1 MDLLEGLNPPQQEAV
16 AHTHGPLLI
25 FAGAG
30 SGKTRTL
37 THRIAYLIQHGASP
51 HRILAVTFTNKAAKE
66 MRERLENLVGPVAK
80 RMWLGTF
87 HAMCAQMLRIHGDR
101 IGLNPRFS
109 ILDSDDQLRL
119 MKEVVKEANLD
130 TDRFKPSVALGKV
143 SDAKNDLL
151 TPEQVARA
159 ASKPH
164 EKVYANLYARYQERL
179 RATGS
184 MDFDDLLMEAV
195 RLLKESEETRNY
207 WAQRFLHVL
216 IDEFQDV
223 NLAQFQWAQ
232 MLSSAHRNICVVGD
246 DDQCLAVGTMVT
258 TPDGDKRI
266 EDVVAGDLVLGGVG
280 RGQSGFFGVEKMKS
294 RPYIGPMLCVQT
306 RGGRTLRLTPNHMCF
321 ARLGRPEKAFYVYL
335 MYHADKGFRVG
346 LAMGARSDGRREELQ
361 NGLQVRCNQ
370 EGADKMWV
378 LRVCNTKED
387 AVFWENFFAFSY
399 GIPTTVFFAA
409 GRGGLVLSQKSID
422 ELFKRIDTRARA
434 AKLMEEWNLDAA
446 HPHYRPS
453 GLTGKTTGLDRR
465 VVHLTLFGGNEPTLR
480 SPWFRHRV
488 WLNTSGKVLEEQ
500 MERGGVAVRAGNRQ
514 TWRVEKVLSDAADA
528 ARLAEKIARVA
539 GDYVGDK
546 DEIARWAS
554 LTETGKFSFQ
564 PASHLRPTMIV
575 PIEEQG
581 RVVED
586 EILSIEEELYE
597 GIVYDLDIT
606 NVRNFAANG
615 VLVHNSIYAWRGA
628 DVKIILDFEK
638 VYPDATIIRLE
649 QNYRSTQ
656 NILDAAY
663 GVISQNNGRAAKR
676 LWTQEQ
682 GGAQLVLH
690 GALNAQEEA
699 AYVVRQIE
707 LLRREEH
714 LEFKDFAILCRVN
727 AQSRPFE
734 EAFIR
739 SRVPLKLVGTQRFYE
754 RREIR
759 DVLAYLRWIY
769 NPDDDGALKRLI
781 NVPPRG
787 IGAATVDKLD
797 GMARE
802 QGRSVGAVLLD
813 NGTTGKALTP
823 VVARKVEPLQRLL
836 RTLMDDAQKSLNL
849 ADLMEKILER
859 TRMMDWLQ
867 GERDA
872 DSVDREANV
881 QELVRACEAFDL
893 RLAEDV
899 NEEGETSEV
908 WNEGDPLRLGMFLGE
923 VVLDGGGDKDNQKNQ
938 TDDAVTFMTLH
949 AAKGLEFPVV
959 FLAGVEQ
966 GLLPHARAVFS
977 ENAKDEEL
985 EEERRLM
992 YVGLTRA
999 EKRAYITYAQQ
1010 RTMHGRTET
1019 TQTSQFIDEIP
1030 DHLLQREGLAKH
1042 GSGGFMARSSDWGSA
1057 GRNGRNGTRERVE
1070 SLPRPAFSSPSNGN
1084 GSAGANRDS
1093 SAKAPSFRVS
1103 DKVRHKTYGEGL
1115 VVAASTQGGA
1125 GEWVEVAFLSGDVG
1139 KKKLIVA
1146 FAGLE
1151 KAE

>member
-1 MDLLEGLNPPQQEAV
+1 MGNIAFKACLVLLECGDLSPLFPSRLVGVAIRAFSDGPRLHGPTARASTFTEATPTSRLEKSGDKSPHSKRTRHALRACPQKSNPLPTTGRALAATRPNCGSMDLLEGLNEPQRQAV
-16 AHTHGPLLI
+16 AHGEGPLLI

-37 THRIAYLIQHGASP
+37 THRIAYLIQNGTSP

-66 MRERLENLVGPVAK
+66 MRERLENLVGGVAK

-87 HAMCAQMLRIHGDR
+87 HAMCAQMLRIHGER

-109 ILDSDDQLRL
+109 ILDSDDQLRT
-119 MKEVVKEANLD
+119 MKEVVKAANLD
-130 TDRFKPSVALGKV
+130 TDRFKPSIALGKV

-151 TPEQVARA
+151 TPEQVALT

-195 RLLKESEETRNY
+195 RLLKESPETRDY
-207 WAQRFLHVL
+207 WAERFVHVL

-232 MLSSAHRNICVVGD
+232 MLSGKHRNICVVGD
-246 DDQCLAVGTMVT
+246 DDQCLAAGTIVQT
-258 TPDGDKRI
+258 EKGDKAI
-266 EDVVAGDLVLGGVG
+266 ENVVEGDKVLGGAGEGVTRFFPIAAVKHTSFRGTLLEISTDCGRKINLTGGHICFGKVAGKEGGDNVLLGAFQHFDDEGMKPLHRVG
-280 RGQSGFFGVEKMKS
+280 DEVFDDLDRAEEAAKRRANSS
-294 RPYIGPMLCVQT
+294 
-306 RGGRTLRLTPNHMCF
+306 GGRTIERI
-321 ARLGRPEKAFYVYL
+321 AFFDY
-335 MYHADKGFRVG
+335 
-346 LAMGARSDGRREELQ
+346 
-361 NGLQVRCNQ
+361 
-370 EGADKMWV
+370 
-378 LRVCNTKED
+378 
-387 AVFWENFFAFSY
+387 
-399 GIPTTVFFAA
+399 
-409 GRGGLVLSQKSID
+409 
-422 ELFKRIDTRARA
+422 
-434 AKLMEEWNLDAA
+434 
-446 HPHYRPS
+446 
-453 GLTGKTTGLDRR
+453 DRR
-465 VVHLTLFGGNEPTLR
+465 LDFHFMPASELKVNNGVPF
-480 SPWFRHRV
+480 V
-488 WLNTSGKVLEEQ
+488 GKNGIEES
-500 MERGGVAVRAGNRQ
+500 RITAIRDV
-514 TWRVEKVLSDAADA
+514 
-528 ARLAEKIARVA
+528 
-539 GDYVGDK
+539 DYVGY
-546 DEIARWAS
+546 
-554 LTETGKFSFQ
+554 L
-564 PASHLRPTMIV
+564 
-575 PIEEQG
+575 
-581 RVVED
+581 
-586 EILSIEEELYE
+586 
-597 GIVYDLDIT
+597 YDLDIPLA
-606 NVRNFAANG
+606 RNFAANG

-663 GVISQNNGRAAKR
+663 GVISQNNGRAPKR
-676 LWTQEQ
+676 LWTEEK
-682 GGAQLVLH
+682 GGAQLTLH
-690 GALNAQEEA
+690 GALNASEEA

-707 LLRREEH
+707 MLRREEH
-714 LEFKDFAILCRVN
+714 LDWKDFAILCRVN

-759 DVLAYLRWIY
+759 DVLSYLRWIY

-787 IGAATVDKLD
+787 IGAATVDKLE
-797 GMARE
+797 GMARD

-823 VVARKVEPLQRLL
+823 AVERKIKPLQVLL
-836 RTLMDDAQKSLNL
+836 RQLMDDAQKSPNL
-849 ADLMEKILER
+849 ADLVDKVLER
-859 TRMMDWLQ
+859 TRMMEWLR
-867 GERDA
+867 GESDA
-872 DSVDREANV
+872 DSVRRDDNV
-881 QELVRACEAFDL
+881 EEFVRACEAFDL

-899 NEEGETSEV
+899 NEAGETSEI
-908 WNEGDPLRLGMFLGE
+908 WSESDPLRLGMFLGE
-923 VVLDGGGDKDNQKNQ
+923 VVLDGSGDKDNQRNQ

-977 ENAKDEEL
+977 ENATDEEL

-999 EKRAYITYAQQ
+999 EKRAFLTYAQQ

-1019 TQTSQFIDEIP
+1019 TQTSQFLEEIP
-1030 DHLLQREGLAKH
+1030 AHLLQREGLAKM
-1042 GSGGFMARSSDWGSA
+1042 GSGGFLARSSEWGQA
-1057 GRNGRNGTRERVE
+1057 GRDGRAGYRERVE
-1070 SLPRPAFSSPSNGN
+1070 ALPRPAFSSPSSGNGN
-1084 GSAGANRDS
+1084 AAPA
-1093 SAKAPSFRVS
+1093 AKAPTFRVG
-1103 DKVRHKTYGEGL
+1103 DKVRHKAYGEGL

-1125 GEWVEVAFLSGDVG
+1125 GEWVEVAFFAGEVG

-1151 KAE
+1151 KV

>member
-1 MDLLEGLNPPQQEAV
+1 MDLLEGLNPPQQQAV
-16 AHTHGPLLI
+16 AHSEGPLLI

-66 MRERLENLVGPVAK
+66 MRERLENLVGPIAK

-246 DDQCLAVGTMVT
+246 DDQ
-258 TPDGDKRI
+258 
-266 EDVVAGDLVLGGVG
+266 
-280 RGQSGFFGVEKMKS
+280 
-294 RPYIGPMLCVQT
+294 
-306 RGGRTLRLTPNHMCF
+306 
-321 ARLGRPEKAFYVYL
+321 
-335 MYHADKGFRVG
+335 
-346 LAMGARSDGRREELQ
+346 
-361 NGLQVRCNQ
+361 
-370 EGADKMWV
+370 
-378 LRVCNTKED
+378 
-387 AVFWENFFAFSY
+387 
-399 GIPTTVFFAA
+399 
-409 GRGGLVLSQKSID
+409 
-422 ELFKRIDTRARA
+422 
-434 AKLMEEWNLDAA
+434 
-446 HPHYRPS
+446 
-453 GLTGKTTGLDRR
+453 
-465 VVHLTLFGGNEPTLR
+465 
-480 SPWFRHRV
+480 
-488 WLNTSGKVLEEQ
+488 
-500 MERGGVAVRAGNRQ
+500 
-514 TWRVEKVLSDAADA
+514 
-528 ARLAEKIARVA
+528 
-539 GDYVGDK
+539 
-546 DEIARWAS
+546 
-554 LTETGKFSFQ
+554 
-564 PASHLRPTMIV
+564 
-575 PIEEQG
+575 
-581 RVVED
+581 
-586 EILSIEEELYE
+586 
-597 GIVYDLDIT
+597 
-606 NVRNFAANG
+606 
-615 VLVHNSIYAWRGA
+615 SIYAWRGA

-1030 DHLLQREGLAKH
+1030 AHLLQREGLARE
-1042 GSGGFMARSSDWGSA
+1042 GRGGFLARSSDWGNS
-1057 GRNGRNGTRERVE
+1057 GRGGGNDYREGVE
-1070 SLPRPAFSSPSNGN
+1070 SLPRPAFSSSSIGN
-1084 GSAGANRDS
+1084 GSNGTARDS

-1103 DKVRHKTYGEGL
+1103 DRVRHKTYGEGL

-1151 KAE
+1151 KV

>member
-1 MDLLEGLNPPQQEAV
+1 MDLLEGLNQPQQQAV
-16 AHTHGPLLI
+16 AHVEGPLLI

-37 THRIAYLIQHGASP
+37 THRIAYLIQNGTSP

-66 MRERLENLVGPVAK
+66 MRERLETLVGPVAK

-151 TPEQVARA
+151 TPEQVALN

-184 MDFDDLLMEAV
+184 MDFDDLLMESV
-195 RLLKESEETRNY
+195 RLLKESPETLDY
-207 WAQRFLHVL
+207 WAERFAHVL

-223 NLAQFQWAQ
+223 NKAQFEWAR
-232 MLSSAHRNICVVGD
+232 MLSSHHRNICVVGD
-246 DDQCLAVGTMVT
+246 DDQ
-258 TPDGDKRI
+258 
-266 EDVVAGDLVLGGVG
+266 
-280 RGQSGFFGVEKMKS
+280 
-294 RPYIGPMLCVQT
+294 
-306 RGGRTLRLTPNHMCF
+306 
-321 ARLGRPEKAFYVYL
+321 
-335 MYHADKGFRVG
+335 
-346 LAMGARSDGRREELQ
+346 
-361 NGLQVRCNQ
+361 
-370 EGADKMWV
+370 
-378 LRVCNTKED
+378 
-387 AVFWENFFAFSY
+387 
-399 GIPTTVFFAA
+399 
-409 GRGGLVLSQKSID
+409 
-422 ELFKRIDTRARA
+422 
-434 AKLMEEWNLDAA
+434 
-446 HPHYRPS
+446 
-453 GLTGKTTGLDRR
+453 
-465 VVHLTLFGGNEPTLR
+465 
-480 SPWFRHRV
+480 
-488 WLNTSGKVLEEQ
+488 
-500 MERGGVAVRAGNRQ
+500 
-514 TWRVEKVLSDAADA
+514 
-528 ARLAEKIARVA
+528 
-539 GDYVGDK
+539 
-546 DEIARWAS
+546 
-554 LTETGKFSFQ
+554 
-564 PASHLRPTMIV
+564 
-575 PIEEQG
+575 
-581 RVVED
+581 
-586 EILSIEEELYE
+586 
-597 GIVYDLDIT
+597 
-606 NVRNFAANG
+606 
-615 VLVHNSIYAWRGA
+615 SIYAWRGA

-690 GALNAQEEA
+690 GALNAPEEA

-714 LEFKDFAILCRVN
+714 LEYKDFAILCRVN

-787 IGAATVDKLD
+787 IGAATVDKLE

-813 NGTTGKALTP
+813 NGTTGKALAPT
-823 VVARKVEPLQRLL
+823 VARKVEPLQRLL

-849 ADLMEKILER
+849 ADLMELVLER

-899 NEEGETSEV
+899 NEEGETSEI

-959 FLAGVEQ
+959 FLSGVEQ